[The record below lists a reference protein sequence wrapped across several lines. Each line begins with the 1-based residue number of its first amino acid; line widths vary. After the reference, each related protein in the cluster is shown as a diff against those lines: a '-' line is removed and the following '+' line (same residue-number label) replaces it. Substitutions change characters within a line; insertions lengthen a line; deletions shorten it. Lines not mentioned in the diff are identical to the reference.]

1 MALEPKT
8 AEPKTVEQP
17 LDVLPRRF
25 GQYQLFDH
33 IGRGGMANIY
43 LARLETQLGGDR
55 LVVVKLIHESFSNDA
70 TFATQFIDEAKLC
83 AGLRHGNIA
92 QVVDLGR
99 SPGENQLYMAME
111 YVEGF
116 DLHQL
121 LRKLAQTKIGLP
133 PEFAFHIVREVLAAL
148 DFAHRSTSDAGEVMG
163 IVHRD
168 VSPSNVLLSFEG
180 EVKLCDFGIAKAF
193 ARVGELKGDAETEES
208 TDQPERIVG
217 KSAYMSPEQAWGQTL
232 DARSDVF
239 AAGILLWE
247 MCAGRRLYR
256 GTEAEMLEL
265 ARHASIPRL
274 PDRGLPGQEV
284 LQALID
290 RALHSDREM
299 RFASAHEML
308 EALDGYLVGQ
318 RLFSSQ
324 LRFAAFLTDHFSAD
338 VIVHRREKERAARA
352 LAMGPAATFRP
363 LFDPDEADDDAIEVA
378 SRADMQLPEL
388 PSSRESESVE
398 TTTSTDALSLHAS
411 ATIPLG
417 ALSESDA
424 DEVIRSAATTAQATA
439 VKEDSAP
446 TTEEALPSVTQAVEA
461 SAGKPT
467 GARSFAWTLVA
478 LGLVAVGVAIWL
490 LQR

>member
-8 AEPKTVEQP
+8 EEQV
-17 LDVLPRRF
+17 LDQLPRTF

-43 LARLETQLGGDR
+43 LARTENELGADR

-70 TFATQFIDEAKLC
+70 SFATQFIDEAKLC

-99 SPGENQLYMAME
+99 SPDENRLFMAME

-133 PEFAFHIVREVLAAL
+133 PEFAFHIVREVLSAL
-148 DFAHRSTSDAGEVMG
+148 DFAHRSTNDAGEVMG

-193 ARVGELKGDAETEES
+193 ARVGELSGESSTLESTETE
-208 TDQPERIVG
+208 ERIVG
-217 KSAYMSPEQAWGQTL
+217 KSAYMSPEQAWGQPL
-232 DARSDVF
+232 DARSDLF

-247 MCAGRRLYR
+247 MCAGRRLYK

-265 ARHASIPRL
+265 ARTANIPRL
-274 PDRGLPGQEV
+274 PERGLPGHEV
-284 LQALID
+284 LQALLD

-299 RFASAHEML
+299 RFASAQEMF
-308 EALDGYLVGQ
+308 EALDAYLVGQ

-324 LRFAAFLTDHFSAD
+324 LRFAAFLTDHFSSD
-338 VIVHRREKERAARA
+338 VILHRRERERAARA
-352 LAMGPAATFRP
+352 LARGPLVHLQP
-363 LFDPDEADDDAIEVA
+363 LIDPDEPEERTEVA
-378 SRADMQLPEL
+378 SREEMLAISSQIALDADQTA
-388 PSSRESESVE
+388 RV
-398 TTTSTDALSLHAS
+398 DAVSADAS
-411 ATIPLG
+411 ATIPLSALTESG
-417 ALSESDA
+417 AQELLHEASQSASEPALDA
-424 DEVIRSAATTAQATA
+424 SPKPEEHPSTTQALD
-439 VKEDSAP
+439 VSPAP
-446 TTEEALPSVTQAVEA
+446 TR
-461 SAGKPT
+461 
-467 GARSFAWTLVA
+467 ARSFAWALVA
-478 LGLVAVGVAIWL
+478 LGVIAVAVAAWMMS
-490 LQR
+490 R